1 MVALERLSRFLS
13 FLLRHQAEDI
23 PLLGFDDRGF
33 VYLRE
38 LVERV
43 QDRFPDVREEELL
56 EVIEGSDKKRFELW
70 EGKVRATYGHSF
82 PVDFENEMVEPP
94 QRLYHGA
101 ARDMARTILHAGLRP
116 RGRQYVHLSSS
127 IEESLSVGKRR
138 DLLPAVLIVRSQDAH
153 ADGIHFYHTGPL
165 FLAREVPPEFLSLW
179 LE

>member
-1 MVALERLSRFLS
+1 M
-13 FLLRHQAEDI
+13 D
-23 PLLGFDDRGF
+23 
-33 VYLRE
+33 
-38 LVERV
+38 RV

-82 PVDFENEMVEPP
+82 PVDFENEVVEPP
-94 QRLYHGA
+94 QRLYHGTV
-101 ARDMARTILHAGLRP
+101 RDMARTILHAGLRP

-127 IEESLSVGKRR
+127 IEEALSVGKRR
-138 DLLPAVLIVRSQDAH
+138 DILPAVLIVRSQAAH

-165 FLAREVPPEFLSLW
+165 FLAREIPPEFLSLW